1 MRGRKAKFRPPNY
14 ARELSPTQR
23 NEVSPSRAQGVERP
37 RTGHSADAAGAGDGS
52 KNPNPRGSRG
62 RLQGK
67 SRTRAGVQPPGAR
80 ATSLPA
86 RERSVCHSKLQRD
99 VLEWL
104 RDLGMNP
111 SFLYRKRRRSRSP
124 GWPGHDEP
132 WDIRNS
138 GESGHRDRPYYT
150 YGPWNGIALSQLA
163 VIVERRTSAGSRR
176 AHHKQLWKDGSDGC
190 CSSPFVLV

>member
-1 MRGRKAKFRPPNY
+1 
-14 ARELSPTQR
+14 
-23 NEVSPSRAQGVERP
+23 
-37 RTGHSADAAGAGDGS
+37 
-52 KNPNPRGSRG
+52 
-62 RLQGK
+62 
-67 SRTRAGVQPPGAR
+67 
-80 ATSLPA
+80 
-86 RERSVCHSKLQRD
+86 
-99 VLEWL
+99 
-104 RDLGMNP
+104 MNP

-132 WDIRNS
+132 WDVRNS

-150 YGPWNGIALSQLA
+150 SGPWNGIALSQLA